1 MVPLSAVEHQRL
13 SRRVQSS
20 GLFLYLR
27 KRGRELAAIR
37 VMVLL
42 MHFWLERNTSCGQVW
57 SKADARL
64 RGSEL

>member
-1 MVPLSAVEHQRL
+1 MVPLSQSNTNGL

-20 GLFLYLR
+20 GLFFYLR

-42 MHFWLERNTSCGQVW
+42 THFWLERNTSCGQVW